1 MIGTRF
7 PIRRMATTVLTA
19 GLLVAAVAG
28 CGVTA
33 GHRTSPAASTAWA
46 RTLSRIKPDGTVDTA
61 TALAA
66 FSLAIGPVPG
76 AQPLPGPA
84 QTIPSGTL
92 AAQWVLGHWGQLT
105 PGQQDAVL
113 TDLGV
118 PKPDTR
124 NSSKPEIPCLTAD
137 TAGAAP
143 YRAQLAGIENDI
155 AAHMGNGPFSP
166 DVYIG
171 VNNVQLAG
179 ADAGMYTIG
188 CHGDRP
194 GCTIHIN
201 PLVAKGSFP
210 AGDVH
215 DFLIHELLHCYLFL
229 QVGDAYLT
237 MPSWYVEGVPSWGMN
252 VLGSGSNTESSFWRD
267 YLDTP
272 DTPVFARSYDA
283 LGFFAHLAETGHDVW
298 HEIVPA
304 GKAIRGGG
312 SAAGWRAFAPGTA
325 FLDSWG
331 SGYAQGRY
339 PGTAWRTGGPNLPS
353 YQGPVTQAEV
363 GNGQTFT
370 VRSAGAATAISHL
383 DLDAQVVLV
392 TGTGNGRFS
401 LDDGSDATLAE
412 AAGAVYSTGSPDAC
426 PAGTNGGSATLTH
439 ISSGSHYIAV
449 SGGLNA
455 GQVSIQG
462 LSLAAYCARPPAR
475 PCLVG
480 TWTATEFQATTRV
493 LTERGGAGVV
503 MRITA
508 AGAMSVDFG
517 PMKPIALTGS
527 LHAGLIFDGKISGQI
542 VLPADGRPGAAS
554 DWRQAPGTKADYRDL
569 VATVQ
574 VTSPIDYTFGP
585 VSVAD
590 LARQLGSNSS
600 AVDTEPLSTG
610 TWTCS
615 GDRLVVRALATVPS
629 NGSWS
634 WTRTG

>member
-1 MIGTRF
+1 
-7 PIRRMATTVLTA
+7 
-19 GLLVAAVAG
+19 
-28 CGVTA
+28 
-33 GHRTSPAASTAWA
+33 
-46 RTLSRIKPDGTVDTA
+46 
-61 TALAA
+61 
-66 FSLAIGPVPG
+66 
-76 AQPLPGPA
+76 
-84 QTIPSGTL
+84 
-92 AAQWVLGHWGQLT
+92 
-105 PGQQDAVL
+105 
-113 TDLGV
+113 
-118 PKPDTR
+118 
-124 NSSKPEIPCLTAD
+124 
-137 TAGAAP
+137 
-143 YRAQLAGIENDI
+143 
-155 AAHMGNGPFSP
+155 
-166 DVYIG
+166 
-171 VNNVQLAG
+171 
-179 ADAGMYTIG
+179 
-188 CHGDRP
+188 
-194 GCTIHIN
+194 
-201 PLVAKGSFP
+201 
-210 AGDVH
+210 
-215 DFLIHELLHCYLFL
+215 
-229 QVGDAYLT
+229 
-237 MPSWYVEGVPSWGMN
+237 
-252 VLGSGSNTESSFWRD
+252 
-267 YLDTP
+267 
-272 DTPVFARSYDA
+272 
-283 LGFFAHLAETGHDVW
+283 
-298 HEIVPA
+298 
-304 GKAIRGGG
+304 
-312 SAAGWRAFAPGTA
+312 
-325 FLDSWG
+325 
-331 SGYAQGRY
+331 
-339 PGTAWRTGGPNLPS
+339 
-353 YQGPVTQAEV
+353 
-363 GNGQTFT
+363 
-370 VRSAGAATAISHL
+370 
-383 DLDAQVVLV
+383 V

-426 PAGTNGGSATLTH
+426 PAGTNGASTTLTH

-449 SGGLNA
+449 TGGLNA

-480 TWTATEFQATTRV
+480 TWTATGFQAATRV